1 MSSSSADKILD
12 VFFSYSH
19 IDEPLCEEL
28 KGHLTALERR
38 NVIKTWTDCQIT
50 AGNERRDEIEKHL
63 DSADVILLLVSSDFL
78 KSDFCYLIETS
89 RALLRHESGTAPG
102 LPVVVRHVDWQGLP
116 IGKLSALPKDGKPVT
131 SWPDRDEAWLNVVQG
146 IHQAIEEMAGRKAQL
161 IRESGLLPAA

>member
-89 RALLRHESGTAPG
+89 RALLRHESGDARVI
-102 LPVVVRHVDWQGLP
+102 PVVVRPVFWKNEP
-116 IGKLSALPKDGKPVT
+116 ISWIQFLPKDGKPAT
-131 SWPDRDEAWLNVVQG
+131 SWNN
-146 IHQAIEEMAGRKAQL
+146 
-161 IRESGLLPAA
+161 